1 LLWVRT
7 DDERDAF
14 IKAVVKGFNGCKK
27 GVQITMNDDSLLAF
41 TAQFSS
47 HSTGFT
53 VAAVLQLDGESV
65 QERGL
70 QKER

>member
-1 LLWVRT
+1 LLRVRT

-14 IKAVVKGFNGCKK
+14 SKAVVKGFNGSEK
-27 GVQITMNDDSLLAF
+27 GVQITMNDDSPSAF
-41 TAQFSS
+41 VVQVPP
-47 HSTGFT
+47 HSTGLSVAT
-53 VAAVLQLDGESV
+53 VFQLDGESV